1 MVLLFQ
7 ESLVACAALDA
18 LSMFDPSDF
27 KLIHL
32 PAKVS
37 NNIIIYNTEGVDLMQ
52 KRLPF
57 SVVFS

>member
-1 MVLLFQ
+1 M
-7 ESLVACAALDA
+7 ACAALDA

-32 PAKVS
+32 PAIVS